1 MTASSQLLFEL
12 VEGRWHNLPED
23 LFRELSLGVA
33 ILDSDFVLRNYNET
47 WSELLCRYTTLS
59 ASQLKLGVVWFD
71 LLPETVPEFKPM
83 LEQAHRG
90 QTLRRESVRLETKAG
105 VSYWDIVVTPRLEMD
120 EDEIIVAMFDVTERA
135 LAYQELAGQAK
146 AHAHGLTTLLEI
158 SHSMISLD
166 QEPLLYLIL
175 DRLRDIEDY
184 TEAGI
189 TRLDND
195 QVTVSAYRG
204 FVPQEAWVGWTISVP
219 DSPIHRQV
227 IYQRQPVII
236 PDIWSDSLMAQTLQ
250 DVLGE
255 KDLDN
260 AYEALRSW
268 MAVPLMVKEQ
278 VIGMLFLGHRQPNR
292 FSNQRAEMVQA
303 LADHVAVALEIDRL
317 SRLGWSVATLE
328 ERDWL
333 ARELHD
339 NVAQALGYMNLQLTS
354 INSLLADN
362 QIEEAQTGLRELKHI
377 VGDTYTDVR
386 EEIFNLRATTSAGLG
401 FMDTLRDY
409 LTRYETHYE
418 LDVELVLDVDE
429 KMLIFPAEVSAQVI
443 RIIQEALINVRKHA
457 GVRQA
462 ILRFKQVDHHICIS
476 VEDQGKG
483 FTPTQ
488 PDHADEN
495 GAGFGLQIMAERV
508 EGVGGYLE
516 VDAAPGK
523 GVNVMIWLPLN
534 YGK

>member
-1 MTASSQLLFEL
+1 MTASPQLLLDL
-12 VEGRWHNLPED
+12 VAERRFNLSED
-23 LFRELSLGVA
+23 LFAELSLGIAVF
-33 ILDSDFVLRNYNET
+33 DSDFVLRDYNSI
-47 WSELLCRYTTLS
+47 WLELLCRYTTLS
-59 ASQLKLGVVWFD
+59 SSQLRSGAVWFD
-71 LLPETVPEFKPM
+71 LLPEAEADFKPM
-83 LEQAHRG
+83 FEQARRG
-90 QTLRRESVRLETKAG
+90 QTLRCKALRLETQAG
-105 VSYWDIVVTPRLEMD
+105 VSYWDVVVTPRLEVD
-120 EDEIIVAMFDVTERA
+120 EDGLVVAMLDVTDRMS
-135 LAYQELAGQAK
+135 AYQELASQAK
-146 AHAHGLTTLLEI
+146 AHAHGLATLLEI
-158 SHSMISLD
+158 SHHVTSLD

-175 DRLRDIEDY
+175 DRLREIEDY

-189 TRLDND
+189 TWLDND

-255 KDLDN
+255 KDLES
-260 AYEALRSW
+260 AYEILRSW
-268 MAVPLMVKEQ
+268 MAVPLMVKDQ

-292 FSNQRAEMVQA
+292 FSSRRAEMVQA
-303 LADHVAVALEIDRL
+303 LADHIAVALEIDRL

-339 NVAQALGYMNLQLTS
+339 NVAQALGYMNLQLTA
-354 INSLLADN
+354 INGLLAN
-362 QIEEAQTGLRELKHI
+362 GRIEEAQTGLRELKQI

-386 EEIFNLRATTSAGLG
+386 EEIFNLRATTSSGLG
-401 FMDTLRDY
+401 FLDTLRDY
-409 LTRYETHYE
+409 LTRYQTHYE
-418 LDVELVLDVDE
+418 LDVELVMEADE
-429 KMLIFPAEVSAQVI
+429 EVLGFPAEVSTQVI

-457 GVRQA
+457 GVQQA
-462 ILRFKQVDHHICIS
+462 VLRLKQVDDHVCIS

-483 FTPTQ
+483 FALAQ
-488 PDHADEN
+488 LDHTDEKR
-495 GAGFGLQIMAERV
+495 AGFGLQIMAERV

-516 VDAAPGK
+516 VNAAPDQ
-523 GVNVMIWLPLN
+523 GVNVMIWLPLTS
-534 YGK
+534 GK